1 MEQQII
7 YKSEVYQIV
16 GLCMEVYNTLGY
28 GFLEIVY
35 KDAMEIEFIERSLN
49 YQRENEHTIKYKGKL
64 LNRKFITDFTL
75 NDTIIVEVK
84 ANKDGITDD
93 AIAQTLNYLKASG
106 IRLGL
111 IINFGKTSLEY
122 KRLVY

>member
-7 YKSEVYQIV
+7 YESEVYQII
-16 GLCMEVYNTLGY
+16 GICMEIYNTLGY

-35 KDAMEIEFIERSLN
+35 KDAMELEFIERNMSHI
-49 YQRENEHTIKYKGKL
+49 REGQHVIKYKDKL

-75 NDTIIVEVK
+75 LESIIVEVK
-84 ANKDGITDD
+84 ANNDGITED

-106 IRLGL
+106 IKLGL
-111 IINFGKTSLEY
+111 IINFGKTALQY